1 MAAAAAP
8 ASAPVVAAAT
18 PSVRTR
24 EPMATPIVPTE
35 CPSCGRQLFASDNF
49 CANCG
54 HWSKGVVAIVGAARP
69 SASPAST
76 TRMPFRPV
84 AVAITGVALVAFG
97 VLIGVTVL
105 APDRPIAAASLPPK
119 AVASAS
125 AEIHRVSVNV
135 SVDETGGAS
144 VDPWADVAIGEPCP
158 ATEASLG
165 DIGEGTSVI
174 VKDQAG
180 TLLARVPLPEGRKSG
195 PGICTYRAKVPV
207 PETAVYVF
215 TVDDRPA
222 TVIAIADLSSAGW
235 TMDLRYA
242 VLP

>member
-1 MAAAAAP
+1 
-8 ASAPVVAAAT
+8 
-18 PSVRTR
+18 
-24 EPMATPIVPTE
+24 MATPTVAVD
-35 CPSCGRQLFASDNF
+35 CPSCGRQLFAADNF

-54 HWSKGVVAIVGAARP
+54 HRVSSKGVVAIPDAAR
-69 SASPAST
+69 ANTSPAST

-84 AVAITGVALVAFG
+84 AVAITGIALVAFG

-105 APDRPIAAASLPPK
+105 APDRPTAAASLPPN
-119 AVASAS
+119 AAASTV

-144 VDPWADVAIGEPCP
+144 VDPWATVAIGEPCP

-165 DIGEGTSVI
+165 DIGEGTSVV
-174 VKDQAG
+174 VKDEAG

-215 TVDDRPA
+215 TVADRPA
-222 TVIAIADLSSAGW
+222 TVLPIADLSSAGW

>member
-1 MAAAAAP
+1 
-8 ASAPVVAAAT
+8 
-18 PSVRTR
+18 
-24 EPMATPIVPTE
+24 
-35 CPSCGRQLFASDNF
+35 
-49 CANCG
+49 
-54 HWSKGVVAIVGAARP
+54 
-69 SASPAST
+69 
-76 TRMPFRPV
+76 MPFRPV
-84 AVAITGVALVAFG
+84 AVAVTGVALVAFG

-105 APDRPIAAASLPPK
+105 APDRPTAAASVPPK
-119 AVASAS
+119 AIATSS

-144 VDPWADVAIGEPCP
+144 VDPWADVAIGKPCP

-165 DIGEGTSVI
+165 DIGEGTSVV

-180 TLLARVPLPEGRKSG
+180 TLLARLPLPEGKKSG

-207 PETAVYVF
+207 PETALYVF
-215 TVDDRPA
+215 TVADRPA
-222 TVIAIADLSSAGW
+222 TVIPIADLSSAGW

>member
-1 MAAAAAP
+1 
-8 ASAPVVAAAT
+8 
-18 PSVRTR
+18 
-24 EPMATPIVPTE
+24 MATPIVPTE
-35 CPSCGRQLFASDNF
+35 CPSCGRQLSPADNF

-54 HWSKGVVAIVGAARP
+54 HWSKGVVAIVGAARS
-69 SASPAST
+69 SAAPPAT

-84 AVAITGVALVAFG
+84 AVAVTGVALVAFG
-97 VLIGVTVL
+97 VLMGVTVL
-105 APDRPIAAASLPPK
+105 APARPTAAASLPPS
-119 AVASAS
+119 AIASSS

-144 VDPWADVAIGEPCP
+144 VDPWAKVAIGEPCP
-158 ATEASLG
+158 ATEAALG
-165 DIGEGTSVI
+165 DIGEGTSLV

-207 PETAVYVF
+207 PETAVYAF
-215 TVDDRPA
+215 TVANRPA
-222 TVIAIADLSSAGW
+222 TVILIADLSSAGW